1 MEAWTP
7 DQLKQHLDNGTG
19 VFLKLWKKGCGICK
33 LSNSATDRME
43 SNNSHQL
50 IFGKISVDDHPEML
64 ELAGTGVLPVFFVFA
79 NKEKKGMYTG
89 FKGLDKLQAF
99 VDESLAEK

>member
-7 DQLKQHLDNGTG
+7 DTLKEHLDKGDA

-43 SNNSHQL
+43 KENTHQL
-50 IFGKISVDDHPEML
+50 IFAKINVDDYPEML
-64 ELAGTGVLPVFFVFA
+64 EVSGTTALPAFFVFA
-79 NKEKKGMYTG
+79 DKQKKGLYTG
-89 FKGLDKLQAF
+89 FKGLDALKEF
-99 VDESLAEK
+99 VDSSMAS